1 MAEGC
6 RIAGHTT
13 LLCLC
18 LLSGMA
24 LAPSAR
30 ENRSPQVD
38 ALFAP
43 LDGKQTPGAAVLV
56 VRDGAVVHRAAY
68 GLANVE
74 LGVPNRPETVF
85 RIASVTKTFTAMA
98 ILQLCERGRLGLDDR
113 LSRFLPE
120 FPGAT
125 EITVRHL
132 MTHTAGVPD
141 FVSFEEAKTRPPESR
156 PGERLN
162 YSNIGYEMLGRII
175 EAVSGLSYEA
185 YLAENIFRPL
195 QMSHTGVDSRRRIIP
210 GRAAGYQPD
219 GKGGFTNADYTEPG
233 KIPAAGGLYSTVDD
247 LLRWDQ
253 ALDSGALVSPETVA
267 AAFKPATL
275 NSGRQVGYGFG
286 WMLATHRGLRE
297 VGHGG
302 DISGYNASIAR
313 YPDLRFTVIV
323 LSNMTMRPAG
333 PIPTAGDL
341 ARRIAE
347 ILLAD
352 RMQPEQPAPDVQ
364 VAPSILDDYVG
375 RYRLEAPRIIL
386 ENAGEFFAFAREGS
400 RLVGQAGP
408 AKVPLFAESETTFYS
423 KVMPAK
429 ITFLRNDAGKVTEF
443 ILVLGGLREYRAVRI
458 E

>member
-175 EAVSGLSYEA
+175 EAVSGLSYEDHSPRTSSA
-185 YLAENIFRPL
+185 PSRCRTREWTRGGASFLVARRATSL
-195 QMSHTGVDSRRRIIP
+195 MGRADSRMRTTRNQARYRPP
-210 GRAAGYQPD
+210 G
-219 GKGGFTNADYTEPG
+219 
-233 KIPAAGGLYSTVDD
+233 
-247 LLRWDQ
+247 
-253 ALDSGALVSPETVA
+253 
-267 AAFKPATL
+267 
-275 NSGRQVGYGFG
+275 
-286 WMLATHRGLRE
+286 
-297 VGHGG
+297 
-302 DISGYNASIAR
+302 ASIRRSMISCGGTRRSTREPWSAR
-313 YPDLRFTVIV
+313 KRWRRP
-323 LSNMTMRPAG
+323 SNP
-333 PIPTAGDL
+333 
-341 ARRIAE
+341 RR
-347 ILLAD
+347 
-352 RMQPEQPAPDVQ
+352 
-364 VAPSILDDYVG
+364 
-375 RYRLEAPRIIL
+375 
-386 ENAGEFFAFAREGS
+386 
-400 RLVGQAGP
+400 
-408 AKVPLFAESETTFYS
+408 
-423 KVMPAK
+423 
-429 ITFLRNDAGKVTEF
+429 
-443 ILVLGGLREYRAVRI
+443 
-458 E
+458 

>member
-1 MAEGC
+1 MVEGC
-6 RIAGHTT
+6 RTARRTA
-13 LLCLC
+13 LFCLC
-18 LLSGMA
+18 LLSGMV
-24 LAPSAR
+24 LMPSAR
-30 ENRSPQVD
+30 ENRVLQID
-38 ALFAP
+38 ALFAS
-43 LDGKQTPGAAVLV
+43 LEGKQTPGAAVLV
-56 VRDGAVVHRAAY
+56 VRDGMVVHRAAY

-74 LGVPNRPETVF
+74 LGVPNTPETVF
-85 RIASVTKTFTAMA
+85 RIASVTKPFTAMA
-98 ILQLCERGRLGLDDR
+98 VLQLCERGRLGLDDR
-113 LSRFLPE
+113 LSRFLPD
-120 FPGAT
+120 FPGAA

-132 MTHTAGVPD
+132 LTHTAGVPD
-141 FVSFEEAKTRPPESR
+141 FVSFEEARTRPLESR

-175 EAVSGLSYEA
+175 EAVSGSSYEA

-233 KIPAAGGLYSTVDD
+233 KVPAAGGLYSTVDD

-253 ALDSGALVSPETVA
+253 ALDSGALIKPETVA

-286 WMLATHRGLRE
+286 WMLGTHRGLRE

-302 DISGYNASIAR
+302 DISGYNASITR
-313 YPDLRFTVIV
+313 YPDLRLTVIV

-352 RMQPEQPAPDVQ
+352 RMQPEQPSPDVQ
-364 VAPSILDDYVG
+364 VAPAILDDYIG

-400 RLVGQAGP
+400 RLVGLAGT

-423 KVMPAK
+423 KLMPAK

-443 ILVLGGLREYRAVRI
+443 ILVLAGLREYRAVRI

>member
-1 MAEGC
+1 MVDGSRTA
-6 RIAGHTT
+6 RRTA

-18 LLSGMA
+18 VLSVMTIV
-24 LAPSAR
+24 PSAR

-38 ALFAP
+38 ALFAS
-43 LDGKQTPGAAVLV
+43 LDGKQAPGAAVLA
-56 VRDGAVVHRAAY
+56 VRDGTVVHRAAY
-68 GLANVE
+68 GLASLE
-74 LGVPNRPETVF
+74 LGVPNRPDTVF
-85 RIASVTKTFTAMA
+85 RIASVTKPFTATA
-98 ILQLCERGRLGLDDR
+98 ILQLCERGKLALDDR
-113 LSRFLPE
+113 LFRFLPD
-120 FPGAT
+120 FPGAG
-125 EITVRHL
+125 EITIRHL
-132 MTHTAGVPD
+132 LTHTAGVPD
-141 FVSFEEAKTRPPESR
+141 FVSVDEAGKLPLESR

-162 YSNIGYEMLGRII
+162 YSNTGYEILGRII
-175 EAVSGLSYEA
+175 EAVSGVAYED

-219 GKGGFTNADYTEPG
+219 GKGGFANADYTESG
-233 KIPAAGGLYSTVDD
+233 KTPAAGGLYSTVDD

-253 ALDSGALVSPETVA
+253 ALDSGALIRPDTVA
-267 AAFKPATL
+267 AAFRPATV
-275 NSGRQVGYGFG
+275 NGGRQVRYGFG
-286 WMLATHRGLRE
+286 WMLGTHRGLRE

-302 DISGYNASIAR
+302 DISGYNAYIAR
-313 YPDLRFTVIV
+313 YPDQRFTVIV

-341 ARRIAE
+341 AHRIAE

-386 ENAGEFFAFAREGS
+386 QNAGEVFAFTREGS
-400 RLVGQAGP
+400 RLVGQTGP
-408 AKVPLFAESETTFYS
+408 GKVPLFAESETTFYS
-423 KVMPAK
+423 TLMPAK
-429 ITFLRNDAGKVTEF
+429 ITFVRNDAGRVTEF
-443 ILVLGGLREYRAVRI
+443 ILVLAGLREYRAVRI